1 MCFHPDHWT
10 WWVVRPSDLVDFIA
24 MAKMKEAISKSFLFV
39 LQPGHVVQKLRW
51 KIAQSSLP
59 VGFPTIL
66 ARRFLGSISKLP
78 EVNFLHLQGLTLRVY
93 ACKILKIYL
102 HLPPPK
108 KNGKDRWASSKSI
121 VFSMGYVS
129 FWGVTWQLDATKYKE
144 ATLQHVLDDLVS
156 QVPFTATKPCWK
168 PRNEVEVLDLK
179 LKTIHKHQKKAELN
193 KCWWSQTISTRGVLG
208 CFVLPKVLPRWG
220 LCQGESGYVGTTIR

>member
-10 WWVVRPSDLVDFIA
+10 WWVVRPSNLVDILPWQKWRKPSCF
-24 MAKMKEAISKSFLFV
+24 E
-39 LQPGHVVQKLRW
+39 QPGHAPKIFVE
-51 KIAQSSLP
+51 IAQSSGRLP
-59 VGFPTIL
+59 YHFGTTVFG
-66 ARRFLGSISKLP
+66 
-78 EVNFLHLQGLTLRVY
+78 EHLQVAGSEFSTPPRFDFASLCL
-93 ACKILKIYL
+93 KILKL
-102 HLPPPK
+102 LPSPPPQK
-108 KNGKDRWASSKSI
+108 KKERIGERLPKASWFKWCML
-121 VFSMGYVS
+121 V
-129 FWGVTWQLDATKYKE
+129 FWGGVWQLDEAKYKE